1 MNRQMKQFLPFIV
14 FLSWAIISCNND
26 EKTNIE
32 NLVEKKADGSQ
43 EVKVDALSVED
54 VEKLMNEAASQGQTY
69 TAILNNSIEKT
80 YPLVADTNQKIT
92 WVLESNFPNAK
103 LMVYKET
110 ITSVKKDS
118 GDYIKIKDFKLVCD
132 KDSCSQFNK
141 KKTNYK
147 AVVKLNPKFSTLDST
162 CEFTLRILKNQ

>member
-1 MNRQMKQFLPFIV
+1 MYRQMKQFFYLII
-14 FLSWAIISCNND
+14 FLTWASTSCNNN
-26 EKTNIE
+26 EKTDIE
-32 NLVEKKADGSQ
+32 NLAEKKEDGSQ

-54 VEKLMNEAASQGQTY
+54 VEKLMNDAASQGQTY
-69 TAILNNSIEKT
+69 TAILNNDTEKT
-80 YPLVADTNQKIT
+80 YPLAADTNQKIT
-92 WVLESNFPNAK
+92 WVLESNLPNAK
-103 LMVYKET
+103 LLVYKES

-132 KDSCSQFNK
+132 KDSCTQLDK

-147 AVVKLNPKFSTLDST
+147 AVVRLNPKFSALDST

>member
-1 MNRQMKQFLPFIV
+1 MKQFFYLII
-14 FLSWAIISCNND
+14 FLTWSSTSCNSN
-26 EKTNIE
+26 EKSDIE
-32 NLVEKKADGSQ
+32 NLVEKKEDGSQ

-69 TAILNNSIEKT
+69 TAILNNDIEKT
-80 YPLVADTNQKIT
+80 YPLAADTNQKIT
-92 WVLESNFPNAK
+92 WVLESNLPNAK
-103 LMVYKET
+103 LLVYKES
-110 ITSVKKDS
+110 ITAVKKDS

-132 KDSCSQFNK
+132 KDSCTQLDK

-147 AVVKLNPKFSTLDST
+147 AVVRLNPKFSALDST